1 LRVIKRML
9 GRARKRVWEV
19 SWTDPVPIR
28 FNDAVLK
35 AKPAAA

>member
-1 LRVIKRML
+1 
-9 GRARKRVWEV
+9 VWEV